1 VWSKCS
7 TATELS
13 ERVRHGLGLCEPA
26 HCQACVQ
33 REAAS
38 ALQSCVSA
46 VLSACR
52 EATLPVLKL
61 CWVSAAVAAVA
72 QPQQQAAAASS
83 FGKACLEIVLDP
95 VGCSCSH
102 CGPGWAGLHVQV
114 MMSAA
119 AVPVYCMAYA
129 H

>member
-1 VWSKCS
+1 MAW
-7 TATELS
+7 
-13 ERVRHGLGLCEPA
+13 G
-26 HCQACVQ
+26 
-33 REAAS
+33 
-38 ALQSCVSA
+38 CVSQHTA
-46 VLSACR
+46 RRVCNERQLLLFSRVSQLCSQLAGKPHCR
-52 EATLPVLKL
+52 CGSSEPVTVLKL